1 MSVSRCCSTG
11 TVARGEF
18 APGDARISD
27 ELCGFCTGG
36 THMHDLLTLG
46 SVVLAI
52 VNVGV
57 MWAMAHQWRYAWH
70 SNLALQLLWLPYDYL
85 TSQYGLLGLGVII
98 TFVSLK
104 GAFRENQLAREAE
117 HGQPAHRRPHR
128 QGSSQSRIPTGAAS
142 GGAVSA
148 DAADLAGAGA
158 GAQGPAD
165 AADHVSVTVP
175 PDAAGRLARDA
186 DLAHVSVSAGATAAD
201 RGSDDRK
208 EPPPSPRIP
217 QQADHRTAADNQ
229 SRPRLP

>member
-1 MSVSRCCSTG
+1 
-11 TVARGEF
+11 
-18 APGDARISD
+18 
-27 ELCGFCTGG
+27 
-36 THMHDLLTLG
+36 MHNLLTLG

-104 GAFRENQLAREAE
+104 GAFRENQLARDAE

-128 QGSSQSRIPTGAAS
+128 PGSSQSRIPAGPAS

-148 DAADLAGAGA
+148 ETARLPGVGAAVQD
-158 GAQGPAD
+158 PAD
-165 AADHVSVTVP
+165 AVRISVTVP
-175 PDAAGRLARDA
+175 IDAAGLAGDV